1 MYLMKDQYIQITIS
15 NLLPEQS
22 DILVATLSTYGFDG
36 FEENENSLTGFIAED
51 NFSEEELSSLAA
63 LYKFTYEKRLI
74 KPTNWN
80 EEWEKNFEAVIV
92 DDFVA
97 VRADFHAPIK
107 NVEHEIIITPK
118 MSFGTGHHATTYLM
132 MQQMRRIAFKDKSVF
147 DFGTGTG
154 ILAILAEKMGA
165 KNIKAI
171 DNDEWSINNAKEN
184 IERNN
189 CAKISLLLGNEPP
202 SKEKFDIILAN
213 INKNVILSFIFSLTE
228 LLNEKG
234 QLILSGLLQDDEN
247 DILVIIKELQV
258 NHIYTIHR
266 NKWICIGL
274 SN

>member
-22 DILVATLSTYGFDG
+22 DILVATLSRYGFDG

-132 MQQMRRIAFKDKSVF
+132 VQQMRRIAFKDKSVF

-189 CAKISLLLGNEPP
+189 CAKISVLPGNEPP

-247 DILVIIKELQV
+247 DILSIVKELQI

-266 NKWICIGL
+266 DKWICIGL

>member
-51 NFSEEELSSLAA
+51 NFSEKELSGFAA

-247 DILVIIKELQV
+247 DILAIVKELQV

-266 NKWICIGL
+266 DKWICIGL

>member
-1 MYLMKDQYIQITIS
+1 
-15 NLLPEQS
+15 
-22 DILVATLSTYGFDG
+22 
-36 FEENENSLTGFIAED
+36 
-51 NFSEEELSSLAA
+51 
-63 LYKFTYEKRLI
+63 
-74 KPTNWN
+74 
-80 EEWEKNFEAVIV
+80 
-92 DDFVA
+92 
-97 VRADFHAPIK
+97 
-107 NVEHEIIITPK
+107 
-118 MSFGTGHHATTYLM
+118 
-132 MQQMRRIAFKDKSVF
+132 MRRIDFKDKSVF